1 MEPTRHKVVFVQ
13 SCLREV
19 DDLKSEVAVYKDQL
33 LQHIQSM
40 EADIRDHLW
49 VTPDFVRPASDRL
62 NATRKEVETLLA
74 RVDKVRK
81 GFELLPQEL
90 SPDTTTKKTS
100 GKK

>member
-1 MEPTRHKVVFVQ
+1 
-13 SCLREV
+13 
-19 DDLKSEVAVYKDQL
+19 
-33 LQHIQSM
+33 
-40 EADIRDHLW
+40 
-49 VTPDFVRPASDRL
+49 VRPASDRL

-90 SPDTTTKKTS
+90 TPDTTTKKTS